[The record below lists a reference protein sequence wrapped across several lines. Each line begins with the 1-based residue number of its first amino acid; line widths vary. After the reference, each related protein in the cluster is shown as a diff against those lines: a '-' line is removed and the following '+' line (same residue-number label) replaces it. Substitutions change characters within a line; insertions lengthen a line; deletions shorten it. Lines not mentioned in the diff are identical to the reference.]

1 MKTVTTSN
9 VADKANN
16 ITQLVLVMLATARE
30 LAAQLNITDVPAR
43 RAVKPL
49 APCKPALSVVAPVR
63 AVASA
68 MPVPAKRTAKA
79 PVIVT
84 APAPKRRPVAAPAA
98 IEAPVKRT
106 RQTGAADRIVAA
118 LTARHGVLASE
129 LSNVAGYACGP
140 AVLDR
145 LAATRGFQWF
155 TQGEGV
161 KLRYRATT
169 NA

>member
-9 VADKANN
+9 VADKANT

-30 LAAQLNITDVPAR
+30 LAAELSITDVPAR

-49 APCKPALSVVAPVR
+49 TLVPPSVR

-118 LTARHGVLASE
+118 LSARHGVLATE

-145 LAATRGFQWF
+145 LAATRGFNWF
-155 TQGEGV
+155 TQGEGA

>member
-9 VADKANN
+9 VADKANT
-16 ITQLVLVMLATARE
+16 ITQLVLVMLATSRE

-49 APCKPALSVVAPVR
+49 APVTPVR

-98 IEAPVKRT
+98 IETPVKRT